1 MVDWIQYAIWG
12 KLVPGHCGRTA
23 VVAGQVTGG
32 ASEEHVRIHKIDV
45 GDAPSVADLI
55 FDSLRRAVISG
66 ALKDGDPLR
75 QEELARHFNAS
86 RIPVREALTRLEQ
99 HGLVQVRR
107 FRGYT
112 VAQMSRRQIEEICR
126 FRALVEGEVVASA
139 ASLATDETLVL
150 ARRTCQAFAKEQD
163 PVLWGERNREFH
175 AALYADCGLPYHLEA
190 VHAALD
196 KTERY
201 LVDQLVLTS
210 GMRRAR
216 AEHKAIL
223 AAFEARDASLAER
236 LTREHILGALSLFC
250 EYMDS
255 RAVPQRAVRGR
266 VNPDPTRTGRPDRK
280 PGSRRA

>member
-1 MVDWIQYAIWG
+1 
-12 KLVPGHCGRTA
+12 
-23 VVAGQVTGG
+23 VVADHRADG
-32 ASEEHVRIHKIDV
+32 AVEELMRIHKIDG
-45 GDAPSVADLI
+45 GDAPSVADRI
-55 FDSLRRAVISG
+55 FESLRRAVISG
-66 ALKDGDPLR
+66 TLKDGDPLR

-99 HGLVQVRR
+99 HGLVQMRR
-107 FRGYT
+107 FHGYT
-112 VAQMSRRQIEEICR
+112 VAQMSRQQIEEICR

-139 ASLATDETLVL
+139 AGRASDETLAL
-150 ARRTCQAFAKEQD
+150 ARQTCRAFAEERD

-223 AAFEARDASLAER
+223 AAFEARDAPLAVK
-236 LTREHILGALSLFC
+236 LTREHILGALGLFC
-250 EYMDS
+250 DYMDS
-255 RAVPQRAVRGR
+255 LAAPPRAASRRLSQ
-266 VNPDPTRTGRPDRK
+266 DPTQTGRPGRK
-280 PGSRRA
+280 PGLRRA